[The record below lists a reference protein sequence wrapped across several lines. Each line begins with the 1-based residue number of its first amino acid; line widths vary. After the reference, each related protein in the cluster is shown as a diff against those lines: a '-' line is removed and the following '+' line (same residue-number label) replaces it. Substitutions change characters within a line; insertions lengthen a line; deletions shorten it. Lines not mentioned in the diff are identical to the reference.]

1 MIFWIASYPKSGNTW
16 LRALLSAYYFTSDGF
31 FSNNDLL
38 KKISQFPEKKHF
50 ENFEYKKEIAGETS
64 KLWIKAQELINQDKK
79 IKFFKTHSFLGNYKG
94 NEFTSP
100 ETTLGA
106 IYIIRDPRNV
116 FTSIKNH
123 YSLDNE
129 KALKM
134 ITDKTRSLMSNNG
147 SHASLTYI
155 SSWAENY
162 LSWLRN
168 NKFRRLFV
176 KYEDLIENRYET
188 FRDLIVF
195 TNTLMNNVEGVNKLK
210 LQKAIETTNFNVLKK
225 KEMSEN
231 FENSDSSFKNWRKF
245 HSENKNL
252 FFNLGPENNW
262 KKILNTKISKEI
274 EINFKKQMEELE
286 YL

>member
-1 MIFWIASYPKSGNTW
+1 MIIWLASYPKSGNTYV
-16 LRALLSAYYFTSDGF
+16 RAFLSAYYFSENGQFDF
-31 FSNNDLL
+31 NQILNID
-38 KKISQFPEKKHF
+38 QFPHEKYFKQKVNGIS
-50 ENFEYKKEIAGETS
+50 EASKQWIPIQREIN
-64 KLWIKAQELINQDKK
+64 KNKK
-79 IKFFKTHSFLGNYKG
+79 IKFFKTHSCLGNYQG
-94 NEFTSP
+94 NQFTSP

-106 IYIIRDPRNV
+106 VYIVRDPRNV
-116 FTSIKNH
+116 LTSLKNH
-123 YSLDNE
+123 YSFDDD

-147 SHASLTYI
+147 SHASLTHI

-168 NKFRRLFV
+168 NQFRRFFV
-176 KYEDLIENRYET
+176 KYEDLISNKYET
-188 FRDLIVF
+188 FRDIIVF
-195 TNTLMNNVEGVNKLK
+195 INTLMNRVEGVDKSK

-225 KEMSEN
+225 KEISET
-231 FENSDSSFKNWRKF
+231 FDGSDNGFKSWRKF

-262 KKILNTKISKEI
+262 EKILKTKISNEI
-274 EINFKKQMEELE
+274 EISFEKEMKKLE

>member
-1 MIFWIASYPKSGNTW
+1 MIIWLASYPKSGNTYV
-16 LRALLSAYYFTSDGF
+16 RAFLSAYYFSDNGQF
-31 FSNNDLL
+31 DFSQ
-38 KKISQFPEKKHF
+38 ISNIDQFPHEKFFNQKVN
-50 ENFEYKKEIAGETS
+50 NFDEAS
-64 KLWIKAQELINQDKK
+64 KLWVPIQKKINQDKK
-79 IKFFKTHSFLGNYKG
+79 IRFFKTHSFLGNYKG

-162 LSWLRN
+162 LSWFRN
-168 NKFRRLFV
+168 NKFRRLFI

-225 KEMSEN
+225 KEMSEA
-231 FENSDSSFKNWRKF
+231 FDGSDSSFKNWRKF

-262 KKILNTKISKEI
+262 KKILEKEFAEKIETNFEKEM
-274 EINFKKQMEELE
+274 KELK